1 MNPELLEK
9 VLSSKRLP
17 TLPAVALRVLEL
29 TKDQNVSF
37 KDLAATIT
45 NDVALASKVL
55 RTVNSSFYALRKPC
69 ASINQAIVMLGL
81 SAVKTLALG
90 FSLVSSVAKV
100 QGEDFDLQGYWR
112 RALISGIAAKC
123 VAAEAR
129 TGNDE
134 ECFLGGLLQDVGV
147 IAMYVTLEA
156 EYVEV
161 LKRTGGDHHQLTK
174 HELAEFDAA
183 HPDIGALLTTRWR
196 LPAEL
201 VMPVKYHERPTA
213 APQEYVRIVQA
224 VALGNIVADVINSP
238 EPGVALK
245 RLYSRAEQ
253 WLGLRPAQCDEIVSS
268 AAASTRDIARLFDL
282 DVGAMPAADALLAKA
297 GNQLREIALPLGS
310 DGPTESGTTDIDPVT
325 NLPGRTTL
333 SQNVVAGFEQAQAG
347 GRPLSLILVGV
358 DGLDALTSSGAHVRD
373 AALRVAADLLKAH
386 FAGGPVAGGG
396 TLVSRYDQSRF
407 AVLMSGI
414 DRLTAGSLTEAARD
428 LIGRSPLGL
437 APPGLQPMSIP
448 VTISAGLATLDDL
461 SRERITDP
469 ETLVGLAEQ
478 ALAAAQRS
486 GIGAV
491 RVFTPK
497 PGTGRAAA

>member
-1 MNPELLEK
+1 MNPALLEK
-9 VLSSKRLP
+9 VLSCKRLP

-37 KDLAATIT
+37 KELAATIT

-100 QGEDFDLQGYWR
+100 KQEDFDLQGYWR

-123 VAAEAR
+123 ISAEAR
-129 TGNDE
+129 VGQDE

-147 IAMYVTLEA
+147 IALLVSLEG
-156 EYVEV
+156 EYAEV
-161 LKRTGGDHHQLTK
+161 LRRTGGDHYQLAK
-174 HELAEFDAA
+174 HELAEFDVA

-224 VALGNIVADVINSP
+224 VALGNIVADVINGA
-238 EPGVALK
+238 EPGMALK
-245 RLYSRAEQ
+245 RLYTRAEQ
-253 WLGLRPAQCDEIVSS
+253 WLGLRPAQCDEIV
-268 AAASTRDIARLFDL
+268 ARATQSTREVARLFDL
-282 DVGAMPAADALLAKA
+282 DVGAMPAADALMAKA
-297 GNQLREIALPLGS
+297 GDQLREMALPLGQDAAS
-310 DGPTESGTTDIDPVT
+310 PADDADPVT
-325 NLPGRTTL
+325 GLPGRSTL
-333 SQNVVAGFEQAQAG
+333 SRNVVAGFEQAQAG
-347 GRPLSLILVGV
+347 GRPLTLALVSI
-358 DGLDALTSSGAHVRD
+358 DALESLTQAGTFVRD
-373 AALRVAADLLKAH
+373 AAFKAIAAALGAH
-386 FAGGPVAGGG
+386 YGPAGALI
-396 TLVSRYDQSRF
+396 TRYDQSRV
-407 AVLMSGI
+407 AVLLPGV
-414 DRLTAGSLTEAARD
+414 DRVTATRLAESVRD
-428 LIGRSPLGL
+428 VVGHEPVTIR
-437 APPGLQPMSIP
+437 PPGLQPMSLP
-448 VTISAGLATLDDL
+448 VTISLGVATLDEL
-461 SRERITDP
+461 SRERIVDP

-486 GIGAV
+486 GAGAV
-491 RVFTPK
+491 RVFTP
-497 PGTGRAAA
+497 RQAA